1 MNFVLISPYFPA
13 NFCSFCTALKAK
25 GVNTLGIGEEPY
37 ESLSH
42 ELKASLTEYYRVDS
56 MEDYEQMHRACGFFT
71 HKYGRIDR
79 IESNNEHWLE
89 TDARLRTDFN
99 VPGFKTVDMARVKY
113 KSGMK
118 SVFEKAGIKVAPGAV
133 IHQSEDAVKFIKK
146 HGYPVVVKPDN
157 GVGASGTY
165 RLNTPE
171 DLSAFLAEKPDTDYI
186 MESFV
191 TGDIITFD
199 GLTDQNGE
207 IVFSSSLIYSRGIME
222 AVNEN
227 LDMTY
232 YIPRELPKKIVKAG
246 EKSVKAFDL
255 KERFFHLEF
264 FLTPEDEVYALEINV
279 RPPGGMTI
287 DMFNYANDIDIFE
300 QYANVVTE
308 NRFDA
313 TVERPYN
320 CFYLGRKNCYSYLQ
334 TPEEVVD
341 KYPEQVVYHS
351 PIASI
356 FSAAIGNYGF
366 VVRTPDLEEGFEILE
381 FAMAKVPDE
390 IGEAE

>member
-1 MNFVLISPYFPA
+1 MNFVLVSPYFPE

-25 GVNTLGIGEEPY
+25 GVNTLGVGEEPY
-37 ESLSH
+37 DALSPQ
-42 ELKASLTEYYRVDS
+42 LKASLTEYYRVDS
-56 MEDYEQMHRACGFFT
+56 MEDYDQMHRACGFFI

-99 VPGFKTVDMARVKY
+99 VPGLKTEDMARMKF

-118 SVFEKAGIKVAPGAV
+118 GIFENAGIKVAPGIV
-133 IHQSEDAVKFIKK
+133 IHQPEEARKFIRK

-157 GVGASGTY
+157 GVGASGTFK
-165 RLNTPE
+165 LTNPE
-171 DLSAFLAEKPDTDYI
+171 ELESFLSQKPDTDYF
-186 MESFV
+186 MEAYV
-191 TGDIITFD
+191 TGDIMTFD
-199 GLTDQNGE
+199 GLTDQQGE

-222 AVNEN
+222 AVNDN

-246 EKSVKAFDL
+246 EKAVKAFGL

-264 FLTPEDEVYALEINV
+264 FLTPEDEVYALEVNV

-300 QYANVVTE
+300 QYALVVTE

-313 TVERPYN
+313 PITRPYN
-320 CFYLGRKNCYSYLQ
+320 CFYLGRKNCYNYL
-334 TPEEVVD
+334 TPPEDVVSR
-341 KYPEQVVYHS
+341 YPQQVVYHS

-366 VVRTPDLEEGFEILE
+366 IVRTPELEEGFEILQY
-381 FAMAKVPDE
+381 AMAKVPDE
-390 IGEAE
+390 ISESE